1 MTIFTVNPF
10 DDGYFD
16 NQTGAKG
23 AVIKLCR
30 SSWERSCY
38 PVKIFDFTSD
48 EVIEAKEKYKD
59 WIASSLRQGF
69 KSRATDAIRLYILSL
84 YPDLLYMDTDCYIMD
99 SKRLSLVAKDKD
111 FSILGNLLCAVHNG
125 EDLSTPKKILDEVYA
140 KETEARGDKDVI
152 TKSYSGLKR
161 MSGAIIKHFPHL
173 SPAYRILYTKDITE
187 IESCED
193 QRTVFFYD
201 SFSLPAGEKFTCET
215 KDISM
220 MEASD
225 KGKLLELMDNY
236 GDF

>member
-23 AVIKLCR
+23 TVIKLCR
-30 SSWERSCY
+30 SSWEKSGY
-38 PVKIFDFTSD
+38 PVKIFDFSSE
-48 EVIEAKEKYKD
+48 EVIEAKEKYKE
-59 WIASSLRQGF
+59 WIASSLEQGF
-69 KSRATDAIRLYILSL
+69 KSRAADAIRLYILSL

-99 SKRLSLVAKDKD
+99 YKRLSIVSKDKE

-125 EDLSTPKKILDEVYA
+125 EDLDTPKKMLDEVYG
-140 KETEARGDKDVI
+140 KESVARGDKAVI
-152 TKSYSGLKR
+152 TESYSGLKR

-173 SPAYRILYTKDITE
+173 SPSYKILYARDIAE

-193 QRTVFFYD
+193 KSTVFFYD
-201 SFSLPAGEKFTCET
+201 SFSLPSGAEYKCET

-225 KGKLLELMDNY
+225 KAKMLELMDNY